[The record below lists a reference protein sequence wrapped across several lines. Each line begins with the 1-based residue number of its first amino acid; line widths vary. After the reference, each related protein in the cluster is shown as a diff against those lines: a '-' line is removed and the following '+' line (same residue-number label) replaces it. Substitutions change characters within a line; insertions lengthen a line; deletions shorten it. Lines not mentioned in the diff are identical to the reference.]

1 MRIKNTIKNSLFSLG
16 SYLYLFLVGIFIR
29 KLFLEN
35 FSLEYLGYEGLF
47 GSIFLLLSI
56 AELGASGM
64 FGYMLYAAIAK
75 DDREE
80 ISVIMGMYRKLYFCI
95 GTFVF
100 VLGGILFFFLP
111 YIIVDEVKNW
121 NYVRVIYLIQLFT
134 TLVTYFLAYRR
145 ALFIAVQKSYE
156 IVKIETAFKTINS
169 LVRVA
174 VILLLKNYI
183 IYLLVPFVTN
193 ILTNIVIWEKSRKQ
207 YPDIY
212 KYKATWKDFKDRN
225 AFLQLRSL
233 LLSKISTIIYTSS
246 DNIILA
252 RITGIANV
260 GYYSNY
266 SQIYNFGVQV
276 IWNAIGPLNES
287 TGNMVNSESK
297 EKNRR
302 FFDAFDMFGYFLGMV
317 GLCVIVCCFQK
328 LIVFLYGEQYL
339 ISIFA
344 VLALGENFYIGEKA
358 AAYNAFQNAVGHYE
372 TNRIYSVMSA
382 VTNVVF
388 SIVFGLK
395 WGLAGV
401 LMATVLG
408 NILIQAGRAHI
419 VYKWIFTEERILRV
433 ILKEIVFI
441 FTANISL
448 AITVLLTQNIKS
460 NLMGLFISVT
470 IAIIVPVL
478 LGIALFYRTKMF
490 VAMMD
495 YIENSLKTIVLNVNR
510 RKLEK

>member
-1 MRIKNTIKNSLFSLG
+1 MRIKNTIRNSLFSLG

-56 AELGASGM
+56 AELGAGGM

-75 DDREE
+75 DDRKE
-80 ISVIMGMYRKLYFCI
+80 ISVIMGMYRKLYSCI
-95 GTFVF
+95 GTLVF

-121 NYVRVIYLIQLFT
+121 SYVRAIYLIQLFT

-145 ALFIAVQKSYE
+145 ALFIAAQKLYE
-156 IVKIETAFKTINS
+156 IVKVETIFKTINS

-183 IYLLVPFVTN
+183 IYLLVPFFTN
-193 ILTNIVIWEKSRKQ
+193 IMINITIWEKSKKQ
-207 YPDIY
+207 YPDVY
-212 KYKATWKDFKDRN
+212 KYKATWEDFKVRK

-276 IWNAIGPLNES
+276 VWNTIGPLNES

-297 EKNRR
+297 EKSRR
-302 FFDAFDMFGYFLGMV
+302 FFDAFDLFGYFIGTV

-328 LIVFLYGEQYL
+328 LISFLYGEQYL

-344 VLALGENFYIGEKA
+344 VLALGENFYVGEKA

-382 VTNVVF
+382 VTNVIF
-388 SIVFGLK
+388 SILFGLR
-395 WGLAGV
+395 WGLTGV
-401 LMATVLG
+401 LMATVIG
-408 NILIQAGRAHI
+408 NILIQIGRAHI
-419 VYKWIFTEERILRV
+419 VYKWIFMGEIISRV

-441 FTANISL
+441 ITANISL
-448 AITVLLTQNIKS
+448 ALSVFLTQNINN
-460 NLMGLFISVT
+460 NLMGVCVSVI
-470 IAIIVPVL
+470 IAIIVPAL
-478 LGIALFYRTKMF
+478 LGIVFYYKTKMF
-490 VAMMD
+490 AAMME
-495 YIENSLKTIVLNVNR
+495 YIVNSLKTIVLNINGR
-510 RKLEK
+510 RTEK